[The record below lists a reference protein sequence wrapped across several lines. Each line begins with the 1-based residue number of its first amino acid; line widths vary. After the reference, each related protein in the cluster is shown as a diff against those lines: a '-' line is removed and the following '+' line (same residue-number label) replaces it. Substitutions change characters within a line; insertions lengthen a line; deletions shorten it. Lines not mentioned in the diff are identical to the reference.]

1 MLSIGL
7 GLNVYSVNPIIQ
19 AYRVQ
24 VTELNLPSI
33 LFLGFSP
40 PGVLPLVVGSV
51 PSFLKPIKK
60 I

>member
-7 GLNVYSVNPIIQ
+7 SLKLYSVNPIIQ

-33 LFLGFSP
+33 LFP
-40 PGVLPLVVGSV
+40 PARGLAWKQLQYE
-51 PSFLKPIKK
+51 
-60 I
+60 

>member
-7 GLNVYSVNPIIQ
+7 SLKLYSVNPIIQ

-33 LFLGFSP
+33 LFPGSLNREVSP
-40 PGVLPLVVGSV
+40 V
-51 PSFLKPIKK
+51 PVTDLL
-60 I
+60 